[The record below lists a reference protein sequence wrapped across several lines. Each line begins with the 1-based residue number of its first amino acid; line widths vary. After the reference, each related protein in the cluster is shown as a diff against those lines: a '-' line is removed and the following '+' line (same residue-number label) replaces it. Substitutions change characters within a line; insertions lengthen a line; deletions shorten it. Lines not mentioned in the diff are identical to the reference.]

1 MNDFLFSL
9 LALLAGLG
17 AQAASAGMAFELA
30 MRRGLSHWE
39 RLSWGA
45 CFLGGLLL
53 TLHHGYTLELAL
65 RTGLYDRRQ
74 ATLAALSGMLFAI
87 GLFGL
92 RRQRPAVALISKA
105 SPGTD

>member
-9 LALLAGLG
+9 LALLSGLG
-17 AQAASAGMAFELA
+17 AQAACAGMAFELA
-30 MRRGLSHWE
+30 IRRGLSPWE

-45 CFLGGLLL
+45 FFLGGLLL
-53 TLHHGYTLELAL
+53 TLHHGYNLELAL

-74 ATLAALSGMLFAI
+74 ATLAALSGLLFAL

-92 RRQRPAVALISKA
+92 RRQRTSRPPSAEA
-105 SPGTD
+105 SSGGN